1 MSAHILPQER
11 TNMELFDSIK
21 SLCEGAKR
29 ASRELSQLSGA
40 KRNELLIAIAKSI
53 SEGADEI
60 IEANKIDLE
69 NAKANGISDAM
80 LDRLMLNK
88 ARIEGISSAILK
100 IADLADPIGAGEI
113 FTRPNGLEIHKM
125 RVPLGVV
132 AMIYEARPNVTPD
145 AASLCLKSGNA
156 VVLRGGKEAISS
168 NKCIVSIIRKTLKE
182 CGVDEN
188 AVSLVENTT
197 RESANALM
205 NMRGLIDVL
214 IPRGGKGLIRSVV
227 ENARVPVIETGAGNC
242 HLYVDESAS
251 IDMAIKLAINAK
263 CSRPSVCNA
272 IETILVHK
280 SVAEEF
286 LTRFAEASAPYSLDI
301 RGCADTVSI
310 IKGASLATE
319 ADYETEYDDYI
330 VSIKVVCDLD
340 SAIEHINKYTTGHSE
355 AIVTENARSADK
367 FTSSIDSCALYV
379 NTSTRFTDGGE
390 FGFGA
395 EIGISTQKLHVRG
408 PMGLDALTTSKYI
421 IKGDG
426 QIR

>member
-1 MSAHILPQER
+1 
-11 TNMELFDSIK
+11 MELFDTVK
-21 SLCEGAKR
+21 SLCEGAKA
-29 ASRELSQLSGA
+29 ASRSVACLSGA
-40 KRNELLIAIAKSI
+40 QRNRLLCTISAKI
-53 SEGADEI
+53 LGGTDKI
-60 IEANKIDLE
+60 IEANKIDLAS
-69 NAKANGISDAM
+69 AKANGIKDAM
-80 LDRLMLNK
+80 LDRLMLNE
-88 ARIEGISSAILK
+88 ARIKGISDAILK
-100 IADLADPIGAGEI
+100 IAELDDPIGAGEI

-168 NKCIVSIIRKTLKE
+168 NKCIVSLIREALCE
-182 CGVDEN
+182 CGVDQN
-188 AVSLVENTT
+188 AVSLIEDTT
-197 RESANALM
+197 RDSASALM
-205 NMRGLIDVL
+205 GMRGYIDVL

-242 HLYVDESAS
+242 HLYVDESADV
-251 IDMAIKLAINAK
+251 DMALKVAINAK

-286 LTRFAEASAPYSLDI
+286 LARFYEATREYKLEL
-301 RGCADTVSI
+301 RGCPRTVSI
-310 IKGASLATE
+310 INGIAPATE
-319 ADYETEYDDYI
+319 EDFATEYDDYI
-330 VSIKVVCDLD
+330 VSIRVVD
-340 SAIEHINKYTTGHSE
+340 SVCEAIDHINKYTTGHSE
-355 AIVTENARSADK
+355 AIITESARSAEL
-367 FTSSIDSCALYV
+367 FVNSIDSCALYV

-408 PMGLDALTTSKYI
+408 PMGLSALTTSKYI

-426 QIR
+426 QVR